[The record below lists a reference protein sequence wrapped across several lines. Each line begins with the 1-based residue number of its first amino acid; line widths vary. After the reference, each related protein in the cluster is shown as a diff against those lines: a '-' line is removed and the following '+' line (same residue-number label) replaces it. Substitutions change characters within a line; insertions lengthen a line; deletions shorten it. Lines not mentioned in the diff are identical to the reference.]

1 LNAPIVVTAA
11 IITDGK
17 KVLIAKRKSTGK
29 LPNKW
34 EFPGGKVEAGET
46 PESCLKRE
54 IMEEFGIEVSVGQFL
69 GESAYEYDFGMIR
82 LLAFRT
88 SWVEGE
94 LNPKAHGAIEW
105 VTPDQMNNYDFAPAD
120 IPFIGML
127 RRNENGF

>member
-11 IITDGK
+11 IITNGK
-17 KVLIAKRKSTGK
+17 RVLIAQRRSTGR

-46 PESCLKRE
+46 PEFCLKRE
-54 IMEEFGIEVSVGQFL
+54 IMEEFGIEVSIGQFL
-69 GESAYEYDFGMIR
+69 GESIYEYDFGMIR

-105 VTPDQMNNYDFAPAD
+105 VTPDQMNNYDFSPAD
-120 IPFIGML
+120 IPFVEKI
-127 RRNENGF
+127 RRNEFGI

>member
-1 LNAPIVVTAA
+1 MNAPIVVTAA

-17 KVLIAKRKSTGK
+17 KVLIAQRKSTGR

-34 EFPGGKVEAGET
+34 EFPGGKIEAGET

-69 GESAYEYDFGMIR
+69 GESTYEYAFGMIR

-88 SWVEGE
+88 SWIEGE
-94 LNPKAHGAIEW
+94 LNPKAHSAIEW
-105 VTPDQMNNYDFAPAD
+105 VTPDQMNSYDFAPAD
-120 IPFIGML
+120 IPFVEKI
-127 RRNENGF
+127 RRNEFGL

>member
-17 KVLIAKRKSTGK
+17 KVLIAQRKSTGR

-54 IMEEFGIEVSVGQFL
+54 IMEEFGIEVSIGQFL
-69 GESAYEYDFGMIR
+69 GESTYKYDFGLIR

-88 SWVEGE
+88 FWIEGE
-94 LNPKAHGAIEW
+94 LNPKAHEAIEW
-105 VTPDQMNNYDFAPAD
+105 VTPDKISNYDFAPAD
-120 IPFIGML
+120 IPFVEKI
-127 RRNENGF
+127 RRNEFGL

>member
-11 IITDGK
+11 IITVDK
-17 KVLIAKRKSTGK
+17 KVLIAQRKSTGN

-69 GESAYEYDFGMIR
+69 DESTYAYDFGLIR

-94 LNPKAHGAIEW
+94 LNPKAHNAIEW
-105 VTPDQMNNYDFAPAD
+105 VTPDQMSNYDFAPAD
-120 IPFIGML
+120 IPFIDML
-127 RRNENGF
+127 KRSENGL

>member
-1 LNAPIVVTAA
+1 MNAPIVVTAA
-11 IITDGK
+11 IIADGN
-17 KVLIAKRKSTGK
+17 KVLIAQRKSTGR
-29 LPNKW
+29 LPYKW

-46 PESCLKRE
+46 PEFCLKRE

-69 GESAYEYDFGMIR
+69 GESIYEYSFGMIR

-94 LNPKAHGAIEW
+94 LNPKAHGAIKW

-120 IPFIGML
+120 IPFVEKI
-127 RRNENGF
+127 RRNEFGL